1 MNHPL
6 TTRAAFPFPT
16 REPQAAEGAPSEEN
30 TQSSTAPAEDKRS
43 TERGPKL
50 TQADILL
57 RLGLDEYCLVRHAET
72 AYAVPVDGPPIAR
85 PLRAKGGF
93 GGTGSLRQLLNRSY
107 VLRTGRAP
115 GQGALADA
123 IAAMD
128 ALALDAERQPV
139 HLRIA
144 PDPADDQ
151 ATWLDLGRPDG
162 LSVCIEA
169 GTWSVTTP
177 PVHEGP
183 LWRRTQLT
191 GELPLPERVPGGW
204 QEGLGLLRELS
215 PLSDEAWLLAVA
227 WLLAA
232 LRPDMPR
239 PVAYFNGERGT
250 AKSTA
255 ARQLLRL
262 IDGINAEVRSVPR
275 SEDDGAVAASAGW
288 TMGLDNLAGIPQ
300 WLSDFLCRA
309 VTGQSVAKREMYTD
323 DDVAS
328 WSYQRPLLLTGI
340 DVGALQPDLAERLLP
355 FTLEAIDP
363 KARRSER
370 DLWASYRTAHARIL
384 GGLLD
389 LAAQVWAKLPD
400 AADQLTERPRMA
412 DWAELLWALD
422 AVTGWHTLATYT
434 GSQHDITDD
443 VIDADP
449 VATALTRWARTTTA
463 PSWQAPT
470 SQIDDALR
478 PPGPLPEN
486 WPKTTA
492 LLSARLTS
500 LAPALRQRGIDIRR
514 LPRSST
520 ARGFLITLH
529 LDPGP
534 PTDT

>member
-6 TTRAAFPFPT
+6 TTRAALPFPA
-16 REPQAAEGAPSEEN
+16 REPHPADPTPEQGGPGEPESAPPPPARAA
-30 TQSSTAPAEDKRS
+30 
-43 TERGPKL
+43 ERGPKL
-50 TQADILL
+50 TQADVLL
-57 RLGLDEYCLVRHAET
+57 RLGMDEYHLVQHDNT
-72 AYAVPVDGPPIAR
+72 SYAVPLDGPPIAR

-115 GQGALADA
+115 GQGSLTDA

-128 ALALDAERQPV
+128 ALALDAEKQPV
-139 HLRIA
+139 HLRVA
-144 PDPADDQ
+144 PDPVDPHG
-151 ATWLDLGRPDG
+151 TWLDLGRADG
-162 LSVCIEA
+162 LSVCIEP

-183 LWRRTQLT
+183 LWRRTKLT
-191 GELPLPERVPGGW
+191 GELPLPERDPGGW
-204 QEGLGLLRELS
+204 QTGIGLLRELS
-215 PLSDEAWLLAVA
+215 PLSEQAWPLAVA

-262 IDGINAEVRSVPR
+262 IDGIDAEVRGTPR

-340 DVGALQPDLAERLLP
+340 DVGALEPDLAERLLP
-355 FTLEAIDP
+355 FTLDTIGP
-363 KARRSER
+363 KSRRSER
-370 DLWASYRTAHARIL
+370 DLWTSYRRAHARIL

-389 LAAQVWAKLPD
+389 LAALVWAKLPD
-400 AADQLTERPRMA
+400 AADQLTQRPRMA

-422 AVTGWHTLATYT
+422 AVTGWNSLATYT
-434 GSQHDITDD
+434 GSQHAITDD

-449 VATALTRWARTTTA
+449 VATALTRWARTTGTTH
-463 PSWQAPT
+463 WQAPT
-470 SQIDDALR
+470 SQIDETLR
-478 PPGPLPEN
+478 PPGPLPEK

-500 LAPALRQRGIDIRR
+500 LAPALRQRGIDIRK

-520 ARGFLITLH
+520 TRGFLITL
-529 LDPGP
+529 DPDP
-534 PTDT
+534 SPST